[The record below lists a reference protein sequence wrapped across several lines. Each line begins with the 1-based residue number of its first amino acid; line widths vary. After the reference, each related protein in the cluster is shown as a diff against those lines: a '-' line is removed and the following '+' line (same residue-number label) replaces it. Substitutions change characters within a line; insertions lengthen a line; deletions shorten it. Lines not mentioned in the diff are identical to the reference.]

1 MNYRR
6 EVQATLGGP
15 QGLFVVERQLR
26 QMIGMPVIADRL
38 IRPVDPAVDARFVF
52 DHDTLVGSAMAN
64 RTELA
69 RQSLRVRQEELRL
82 IAAKNFLL
90 PQLDMIGRY
99 RARGFGDD
107 LTGDAGRDR
116 FASAYRDLL
125 SGDHQEFEF
134 GVEMGVVAG
143 RRQAR
148 AGVRHASLQIQ
159 RERAILAEQQRSVRH
174 QISDAHAE
182 VESAYASMETSLAQ
196 VERKRLAWP
205 PRKHC
210 SSPTNCRSNFCWTL
224 KKNSYA
230 ASCNCTPTASVMP
243 FPWSTST
250 PLPELCWPIWE
261 SACVSDSHP
270 HVPRSLRRGRRTRQ
284 DYQATT
290 HASPRRTVR
299 VF

>member
-1 MNYRR
+1 
-6 EVQATLGGP
+6 
-15 QGLFVVERQLR
+15 
-26 QMIGMPVIADRL
+26 
-38 IRPVDPAVDARFVF
+38 
-52 DHDTLVGSAMAN
+52 
-64 RTELA
+64 
-69 RQSLRVRQEELRL
+69 
-82 IAAKNFLL
+82 
-90 PQLDMIGRY
+90 MIGRY

-196 VERKRLAWP
+196 VEAQATRLAASEALFIAD
-205 PRKHC
+205 KLQIEFLLDAQEELL
-210 SSPTNCRSNFCWTL
+210 RSELQLYADRVRYALSLVDINTATGTL
-224 KKNSYA
+224 LA
-230 ASCNCTPTASVMP
+230 DLGICM
-243 FPWSTST
+243 
-250 PLPELCWPIWE
+250 
-261 SACVSDSHP
+261 
-270 HVPRSLRRGRRTRQ
+270 R
-284 DYQATT
+284 
-290 HASPRRTVR
+290 
-299 VF
+299 